1 MAQSTQMPAIST
13 SPLSLRNAQLAWG
26 SLVIAVLVALV
37 YYRVLAGLV
46 VIWWRNPDF
55 SHGFLVP
62 VFAGYLVWVKRK
74 TLLDKGLAPTWSG
87 VAVVA
92 FGLIVLLLGSYGAA
106 IFLSRVSLVIL
117 LAGLVLSF
125 GGWEFLGELR
135 FALLVLL
142 LAIPLPTIIFNQI
155 ALPLQILASKLA
167 SNLLSLFNV
176 PVLRQGNIIQLP
188 DIKLE
193 VAEAC
198 SGIRSLVSL
207 FTLSVFYGYFLEKT
221 FLRRTVLALASIPI
235 AIAANAV
242 RIFGTGICVQYWGP
256 DKALGFFH
264 EFSGWVI
271 FLVSLGCLFVVHR
284 LMHFFLGLRRS
295 AQ

>member
-1 MAQSTQMPAIST
+1 MAQDTQIPTDPA
-13 SPLSLRNAQLAWG
+13 SPLSLQNTHFVWG
-26 SLVIAVLVALV
+26 SLLIGTLVILT

-46 VIWWRNPDF
+46 DTWWRNPDF

-62 VFAGYLVWVKRK
+62 IFAAYLIWTKREA
-74 TLLDKGLAPTWSG
+74 LLGERVAPSWSG

-92 FGLIVLLLGSYGAA
+92 LGLFVLLLGSYGAA
-106 IFLSRVSLVIL
+106 VFLSRASLVIL

-125 GGWEFLGELR
+125 AGWEYLRELR
-135 FALLVLL
+135 FALLVLF

-155 ALPLQILASKLA
+155 ALPLQIFASELASG
-167 SNLLSLFNV
+167 LLSLFNI
-176 PVLRQGNIIQLP
+176 PVFRQGNVIQLAAM
-188 DIKLE
+188 KLE

-207 FTLSVFYGYFLEKT
+207 FTLAVFCGYFLEKT
-221 FLRRTVLALASIPI
+221 FLRRVVLALASVPI

-242 RIFGTGICVQYWGP
+242 RIFGTGLCVQYWDP

-271 FLVSLGCLFVVHR
+271 FLVSLGCLFFVHR
-284 LMHFFLGLRRS
+284 TIQLVMALRRPV
-295 AQ
+295 